1 MKKPHVRSKRV
12 FRKKVEATL
21 FPPTVEEL
29 VPKDHLVRRLK
40 GLVEHAVGK
49 TLRLLYEDHGGVPY
63 DPVSLLAVELYG
75 LMLGIRSSRQLEE
88 LCRFDARF
96 WFLTGSLKPDHMTLC
111 RFRRRLA
118 DHLPELFAK
127 VLDVAR
133 EEGLLGMNVVV
144 VDGTKLK
151 GNVRQ
156 WRKVLEEAE
165 EADLGIVDRD
175 ARPMYTTFGDKF
187 RGYNAQVGIDSEAG
201 LIVGQ
206 TVSNLNTDY
215 THMSAV
221 LDSVEE
227 CAGGLPAKAVADAG
241 YDSSETHEELEER
254 GVEGHIALHDCSAL
268 FWQLDE
274 EGRPVCPA
282 GHVARPTDTF
292 CIKGKVWQRHRIS
305 RCGAC
310 PLKKACGVMGK
321 HKSIS
326 SPLGVSPAARIR
338 NAHRVVAIQNK
349 GLMRSRAPTAEVV
362 FAQMKGNRKPA
373 RFRYKGLRLVQM
385 EFGLEC
391 LTYNVERVLSLLLR
405 LIWAKLAFW
414 RSARSPFNVRHFRP
428 RTTRTPAVCL

>member
-1 MKKPHVRSKRV
+1 MKKPHVRSRRV

-49 TLRLLYEDHGGVPY
+49 TLRALYEDHGGVPY

-133 EEGLLGMNVVV
+133 EEGLLGMKVVV
-144 VDGTKLK
+144 VDGTKIA
-151 GNVRQ
+151 GNVSQ
-156 WRKVLEEAE
+156 WRKVLAQAE
-165 EADLGIVDRD
+165 DADSNLVDAD
-175 ARPMYTTFGDKF
+175 ASLMFTRNSGTIK
-187 RGYNAQVGIDSEAG
+187 GYNAQVAVDQQHR

-206 TVSNLNTDY
+206 TVSRENNDGQQ
-215 THMSAV
+215 MPAV

-227 CAGGLPAKAVADAG
+227 CAGELPERAVADAG
-241 YDSSETHEELEER
+241 YDSAENHRELEER
-254 GVEGHIALHDCSAL
+254 EVEGYVVQRDSFAT
-268 FWQLDE
+268 FWKLDDE
-274 EGRPVCPA
+274 DRPVCPA
-282 GHVARPTDTF
+282 GHVAKPSGTF
-292 CIKGKVWQRHRIS
+292 NLKGRIWQRLRVS
-305 RCGAC
+305 QCETC
-310 PLKKACGVMGK
+310 PMKAACGVKG
-321 HKSIS
+321 HKCIN
-326 SPLGVSPAARIR
+326 SPVGVSPAARIR
-338 NAHRVVAIQNK
+338 NGYRVESLENRGI
-349 GLMRSRAPTAEVV
+349 MRSRAPTVETV
-362 FAQMKGNRKPA
+362 FAQMKGNRKL
-373 RFRYKGLRLVQM
+373 RKFRYKGLRLVQM

-391 LTYNVERVLSLLLR
+391 LTYNVERVLGLLLS
-405 LIWAKLAFW
+405 LIWLKLAF
-414 RSARSPFNVRHFRP
+414 RARAEPP
-428 RTTRTPAVCL
+428 LTTFATVPKTA